1 VPSARRVR
9 AVQRRLRKE
18 QGPFEPKPALPIVDE
33 LILTVLSQHTSDINR
48 DRAFAGLKA
57 RFDSWEQVAD
67 APRSALADAIRPGG
81 IADVKAG
88 RIKTILDEIARREG
102 GLSLDRLNDLGDQ
115 EVAEYLCELPG
126 VGPKTAACVLVF
138 SMGRAAFPIDTHV
151 HRIARRLGWIE
162 YKSTAETA
170 HQILG
175 PKVPADIRYDLH
187 VAFIDHGRKVCKPRL
202 PRCSDCVVFDL
213 CEMGPR
219 FLAAG
224 DAL

>member
-1 VPSARRVR
+1 
-9 AVQRRLRKE
+9 LRKE
-18 QGPFEPKPALPIVDE
+18 QGAFQPKPALPIIDE

-48 DRAFAGLKA
+48 DRAFDGLRR
-57 RFDSWEQVAD
+57 RFPTWDQVAA
-67 APRSALADAIRPGG
+67 APTAIVADAIRPGG
-81 IADVKAG
+81 IADVKAI
-88 RIKTILDEIARREG
+88 RIKAILDVIESREG
-102 GLSLDRLNDLGDQ
+102 SLSLDRLHGLGDQ
-115 EVAEYLCELPG
+115 EVSEYLCELPG

-138 SMGRAAFPIDTHV
+138 AMGRPAFPIDTHV